1 MIKCTSKETRNQGC
15 LPNILTN
22 AARTSQ
28 QNDKL
33 LENLTDGSDGGGG
46 GGGGGGGDD
55 ITVRLYAVVFFF
67 VNITVVKCK

>member
-1 MIKCTSKETRNQGC
+1 MIKCRSKETRNQGR

-33 LENLTDGSDGGGG
+33 LENLTM
-46 GGGGGGGDD
+46 
-55 ITVRLYAVVFFF
+55 TAAVVLM
-67 VNITVVKCK
+67 VMVRVVMVMVVVAAATATTTILL